1 MSDKMCPIPFKDLME
16 WILTEHE
23 NEGSVFGV
31 RRPYTA
37 GKRKLSIFGETL
49 ETPFG
54 PAAGPHTQLAENI
67 IAAWYGGARFFELKT
82 VQIMDGEELSK
93 CVPKPCILAEDE
105 CYNCEWSTE
114 LTVPGAM
121 EEYVK
126 AWFALKLLSC
136 EWGCGDPDGFIFNM
150 SVGYTYDGIL
160 SPKIDGFIES
170 MKDAS
175 NTPIWAECM
184 AWVKENLSRFTNVD
198 ETYLERIN
206 PHVCTSI
213 TLSTLHGCPPQEI
226 ERIARHLIDVKK
238 LHTFIKCNPTILGYA
253 SARAILDGLGF
264 GYVSF
269 DEHHFN
275 EDLQYKDAVPMFKR
289 LWKLADENGLQ
300 FGLKLSNTFPV
311 EVTKGELPSGEMYM
325 SGRSLYPLTIEMAR
339 RISEEFDGKMRL
351 SFSGGID
358 ANNIVPL
365 FEAGVW
371 PITLATT
378 ILKPGG
384 YQRLTQLAEKLEKS
398 AFAPF
403 SGVAVG
409 KIELLAAEAKTSA
422 RGTKPVKPLPARK
435 SDAKVPLVNCF
446 EAPCAGGCP
455 ICQDIPE
462 YITLNGKG
470 MYKESLE
477 LILKK
482 NPLPFITGRICA
494 HHCMDKCARNFY
506 DEPVRIRNAKLCAAE
521 NGYDAVIG
529 TLAPEAALK
538 NDIHVAV
545 VGGGPAGMAAAYFLA
560 REGAFVTL
568 FEKEPALGGIVR
580 RVIPEF
586 RIGAELIDKDASIVS
601 AMGANILLN
610 TPAPSLDELKA
621 QGFTHVV
628 YAVGAQKHG
637 AQNLEGMNA
646 IDFLAAAK
654 AGTLDEMP
662 EDVCI
667 IGGGNTA
674 MDAAR
679 CAKRLPGVKHAR
691 LIYRRTSRYMPAD
704 EEELKLALA
713 DGVEF
718 MELLA
723 QKELKDGML
732 ICDKM
737 RLGAPDEKG
746 RRSPEP
752 TGETVA
758 VPCGLLVFA
767 TGEQVDD
774 AFFGSLG
781 IALTARGKAAVD
793 GLLQTNL
800 DGVYVI
806 GDANRGPATVAEAIA
821 DARTVTDAILGEYSY
836 EIPEA
841 AKAPFEK
848 AVKKHG
854 ALKDYTC
861 AERECDRCLGCR
873 TVCECCVEA
882 CPNRANV
889 AIDVP
894 GMKMQQIVH
903 IDRLCNECGNCAVF
917 CPYASRPYKDK
928 LTVFATRETFEESDN
943 PGFCRIAEGTF
954 LVRAEGAVTELSLA
968 APKGFDPELT
978 AVAKALE
985 EKYGYLLK

>member
-1 MSDKMCPIPFKDLME
+1 MSDKMCPIPFAELMD

-23 NEGSVFGV
+23 QEGSVFGV

-37 GKRKLSIFGETL
+37 GKRKLSVFGETL

-67 IAAWYGGARFFELKT
+67 IAAWYAGSRFFELKT

-114 LTVPGAM
+114 LTVPAAF

-126 AWFALKLLSC
+126 AWFALKLLSR
-136 EWGCGDPDGFIFNM
+136 EFGCGDPDGFIFNM

-175 NTPIWAECM
+175 KTPIWAECM
-184 AWVKENLSRFTNVD
+184 AWAKANLSRFKNID
-198 ETYLERIN
+198 EQYLERIN

-253 SARAILDGLGF
+253 SARKILDDLGF
-264 GYVSF
+264 DYVSF

-275 EDLQYKDAVPMFKR
+275 EDLQYKDAVPMFRR
-289 LWKLADENGLQ
+289 LQALADENKLQ

-311 EVTKGELPSGEMYM
+311 EVTKGELPSEEMYM
-325 SGRSLYPLTIEMAR
+325 SGRSLYPLTTEMAR
-339 RISEEFDGKMRL
+339 RITEEFDGKMRL

-358 ANNIVPL
+358 ANNIAPL

-384 YQRLTQLAEKLEKS
+384 YQRFTQLAERLDNS
-398 AFAPF
+398 PYGAF
-403 SGVAVG
+403 SGVSVG
-409 KIELLAAEAKTSA
+409 AIEQIAAAAKTSA
-422 RGTKPVKPLPARK
+422 RGKKPVKPLPKRK
-435 SDAKVPLVNCF
+435 NDKQVPLVNCF
-446 EAPCAGGCP
+446 DAPCSGGCP

-462 YITLNGKG
+462 YIALNGKG

-482 NPLPFITGRICA
+482 NPLPFITGKICA

-506 DEPVRIRNAKLCAAE
+506 EDSVRIRNAKLVAAM

-529 TLAPEAALK
+529 ELSPESALK

-545 VGGGPAGMAAAYFLA
+545 IGGGVAGMSAAYFLA

-568 FEKEPALGGIVR
+568 FEQTDKLGGIVR
-580 RVIPEF
+580 WVIPSF
-586 RIGAELIDKDASIVS
+586 RIGDDLIDRDGSIVS
-601 AMGANILLN
+601 AMGAKILMN
-610 TPAPSLDELKA
+610 TKAPSLAELKA

-628 YAVGAQKHG
+628 YAIGATKHG
-637 AQNLEGMNA
+637 AQNLPGMNA
-646 IDFLAAAK
+646 IDFLAAVKANSLSVPAK
-654 AGTLDEMP
+654 N
-662 EDVCI
+662 VCV

-674 MDAAR
+674 MDTAR
-679 CAKRLPGVKHAR
+679 AAKRLPGVEHVY
-691 LIYRRTSRYMPAD
+691 LVYRRTARYMPAD
-704 EEELKLALA
+704 EEELRLCMA

-718 MELLA
+718 KELLA
-723 QKELKDGML
+723 QKDKVGDKL
-732 ICDKM
+732 ICDVM
-737 RLGAPDEKG
+737 RLGAPDASG

-752 TGETVA
+752 TGETVEL
-758 VPCGLLVFA
+758 PCDLLIFA
-767 TGEQVDD
+767 TGEQVDGD
-774 AFFGSLG
+774 KFAAEGLSV
-781 IALTARGKAAVD
+781 TERGKAAVD
-793 GLLQTNL
+793 GLLQTSQ

-806 GDANRGPATVAEAIA
+806 GDANRGPCTVVECIA
-821 DARTVTDAILGEYSY
+821 DARTVANAILGEYSY
-836 EIPEA
+836 EIPEEAIVSDADA
-841 AKAPFEK
+841 A
-848 AVKKHG
+848 KKHG
-854 ALKDYTC
+854 ALKDYNC
-861 AERECDRCLGCR
+861 AEKECERCLSCR
-873 TVCECCVEA
+873 VMCECCVEA
-882 CPNRANV
+882 CPNRANI
-889 AIDVP
+889 ALTVP
-894 GMKMQQIVH
+894 GLKMAQIVH

-928 LTVFATRETFEESDN
+928 LTVFSDKGEFEASTN
-943 PGFCRIAEGTF
+943 PGFFRTAPGKFLLRKDGVVAE
-954 LVRAEGAVTELSLA
+954 L
-968 APKGFDPELT
+968 DT
-978 AVAKALE
+978 AKPGDTDAGVVAIAKALE
-985 EKYGYLLK
+985 EKYAYLLV